1 MQIPPVSQIEAE
13 SLKFANRQK
22 PETYTSSELSLQS
35 QDSNR
40 SYTYEKVVRFFGQ
53 HEIELNAP
61 LTRASFA
68 VLIDY
73 YLDPFY
79 SNSVRIGFGNSRL

>member
-1 MQIPPVSQIEAE
+1 
-13 SLKFANRQK
+13 
-22 PETYTSSELSLQS
+22 
-35 QDSNR
+35 
-40 SYTYEKVVRFFGQ
+40 VVRFFDQ

-61 LTRASFA
+61 LTRASLA

-79 SNSVRIGFGNSRL
+79 SNSVQIGFGNSRL